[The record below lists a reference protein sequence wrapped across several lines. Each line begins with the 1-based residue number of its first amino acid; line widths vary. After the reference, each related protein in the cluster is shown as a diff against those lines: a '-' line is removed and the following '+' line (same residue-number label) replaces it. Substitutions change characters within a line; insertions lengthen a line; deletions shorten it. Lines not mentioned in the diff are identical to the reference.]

1 MEYSATFARLFSRLV
16 SLLVYDA
23 ENVDE
28 QKMAL
33 RAVVAV
39 AKQGPMRLAVR
50 DGMLYADDELMP
62 GVLPGVRE
70 VADRMTTGGLREIL
84 FDNECAA
91 GDVLGVARLLGGPP
105 RDRVDLGPAFDALAT
120 KTIRALPAPPAPG
133 AREALVAPVVAEAPR
148 PVSEPEQKPPV
159 VEVAPEEPPEV
170 PGLVAQ
176 DSSAMFY
183 QFSSIGTVKDSP
195 EALLERLRAATN
207 SAETVRLLDDVVTL
221 AETAAR
227 EGKSEAVG
235 ELLYG
240 VVTRES
246 EAVEG
251 EVKRAYV
258 MALRR
263 MSKPLLLRVVATLLP
278 RVPDRAENYVAV
290 LVRMG
295 QDGAEALIDQLT
307 QAQTADDRNVMFEVL
322 QRLDAA
328 VPVLVHML
336 GDARWFVARNAAD
349 LLAEMKAGG
358 AESALVAQLHH
369 ADDRVRRSAT
379 NALMQLGTES
389 ARQAVRLAVRDA
401 APQVRMQAAFAIA
414 AHRDPQ
420 TATTLITAID
430 AEQDSDVQLA
440 MLLALGR
447 VGTAEAV
454 ERLVRA
460 AEPERGFFK
469 KKSTAFRVAA
479 VQALAEAKSAG
490 AQAALRALASDKEKE
505 VRDTVARLSQSGR
518 RA

>member
-39 AKQGPMRLAVR
+39 AKQGAMRLAVR

-91 GDVLGVARLLGGPP
+91 ADVLGVARLLGGPP
-105 RDRVDLGPAFDALAT
+105 RDRADLVSAFDALAT
-120 KTIRALPAPPAPG
+120 KTIRAMPAPPVAG
-133 AREALVAPVVAEAPR
+133 AREAPAALVAAEAPR
-148 PVSEPEQKPPV
+148 PEPPPV
-159 VEVAPEEPPEV
+159 VEAAPEEAAGV

-195 EALLERLRAATN
+195 EALLARLRAATN

-227 EGKSEAVG
+227 EGKAEAVG
-235 ELLYG
+235 TLLYG
-240 VVTRES
+240 VVTREN
-246 EAVEG
+246 EVVEG

-278 RVPDRAENYVAV
+278 RMADRAEDFVAV

-307 QAQTADDRNVMFEVL
+307 QAQTAEDRHVMFDVL

-349 LLAEMKAGG
+349 LLAEMKAVG

-369 ADDRVRRSAT
+369 VDDRVRRSAT

-479 VQALAEAKSAG
+479 VQALAEAKSPG
-490 AQAALRALASDKEKE
+490 AQAALKALAADKEKE

>member
-1 MEYSATFARLFSRLV
+1 MEYSATFARHFSRLV

-23 ENVDE
+23 ENVE
-28 QKMAL
+28 AQKMAL
-33 RAVVAV
+33 RAVVAIGR
-39 AKQGPMRLAVR
+39 QGPVRLAVR
-50 DGMLYADDELMP
+50 EGRLYADDELMP

-70 VADRMTTGGLREIL
+70 VADRMTTGALREIL
-84 FDNECAA
+84 FDSECAA
-91 GDVLGVARLLGGPP
+91 ADVLGVARLLGGPQ
-105 RDRVDLGPAFDALAT
+105 RDRADLGSAFDALAT
-120 KTIRALPAPPAPG
+120 KTIRAMLAPPAVR
-133 AREALVAPVVAEAPR
+133 AAEEAPAAAVVADAPQ
-148 PVSEPEQKPPV
+148 PERAPEPV
-159 VEVAPEEPPEV
+159 VEAAPEETAGV

-183 QFSSIGTVKDSP
+183 QFSSIGTVKESP
-195 EALLERLRAATN
+195 EALLERLRATTN
-207 SAETVRLLDDVVTL
+207 LAETVRLLDDVVTL

-227 EGKSEAVG
+227 EGKAEAVG
-235 ELLYG
+235 ELLHG
-240 VVTRES
+240 VVAR
-246 EAVEG
+246 EG
-251 EVKRAYV
+251 EVAESEVRRAYV

-263 MSKPLLLRVVATLLP
+263 MSKPLLLRVVATLLL
-278 RVPDRAENYVAV
+278 RVPDRIEDYVAV

-307 QAQTADDRNVMFEVL
+307 QAQTAVDRQVL
-322 QRLDAA
+322 FDVLRRVDAA
-328 VPVLVHML
+328 VPALVHML

-349 LLAEMKAGG
+349 LLAEMKAVG

>member
-39 AKQGPMRLAVR
+39 AKQGPMRMAVR

-91 GDVLGVARLLGGPP
+91 ADVLGVARLLGGPP
-105 RDRVDLGPAFDALAT
+105 RDRADLVSAFDALAT
-120 KTIRALPAPPAPG
+120 KTIRAMPAPPVAG
-133 AREALVAPVVAEAPR
+133 AREAPAASVVAEAPR
-148 PVSEPEQKPPV
+148 PEPEPPPV
-159 VEVAPEEPPEV
+159 VEAAPEEAPGV

-195 EALLERLRAATN
+195 EALLARLQATTN

-227 EGKSEAVG
+227 EGKAEAVG
-235 ELLYG
+235 TLLYG

-246 EAVEG
+246 EVADG
-251 EVKRAYV
+251 EVKRTYV

-278 RVPDRAENYVAV
+278 RVPDRTEDFVAV

-307 QAQTADDRNVMFEVL
+307 QAQTADDRQVMFDVL

-349 LLAEMKAGG
+349 LLAEMKAVG

-479 VQALAEAKSAG
+479 VQALAEAKSPG
-490 AQAALRALASDKEKE
+490 AQAALKALASDKEKE